1 MPDNEDACNGDSG
14 GALVTYDDEVSSFVQ
29 IGIVSFG
36 KYCGHERYPGVYVRV
51 TSQLEWIKSHITG
64 QTCPPPATN
73 AKESFVSTDKK

>member
-64 QTCPPPATN
+64 QTCPPSARN
-73 AKESFVSTDKK
+73 A